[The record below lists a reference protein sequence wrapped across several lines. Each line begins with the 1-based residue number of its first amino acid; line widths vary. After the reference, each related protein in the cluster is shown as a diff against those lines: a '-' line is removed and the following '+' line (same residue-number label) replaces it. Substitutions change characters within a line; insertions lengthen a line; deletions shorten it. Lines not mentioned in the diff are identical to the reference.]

1 MFTFD
6 RSLTNSNMHGLFKL
20 QKSALQKK
28 KKRHRGSRQRQSRTD
43 TFVGSTE
50 SLFIAPEVR
59 VFSLRWEFCTM

>member
-28 KKRHRGSRQRQSRTD
+28 KKKTQRKQTEAEQDRHICGIYRELIHSPRGEGFLT
-43 TFVGSTE
+43 
-50 SLFIAPEVR
+50 
-59 VFSLRWEFCTM
+59 

>member
-28 KKRHRGSRQRQSRTD
+28 KKKDTEEADRGRAGQTHLWDLQRVDS
-43 TFVGSTE
+43 
-50 SLFIAPEVR
+50 
-59 VFSLRWEFCTM
+59 